1 MTGKLKKCPFCKGEA
16 EESIIHNITSG
27 ISVIAIVAKCKD
39 CGATML
45 CEALEG
51 CDIQDLENVYGELV
65 EKWNRR
71 AE

>member
-1 MTGKLKKCPFCKGEA
+1 MRNKLKPCPFCKGEA

-27 ISVIAIVAKCKD
+27 ISEIVIMAKCKD
-39 CGATML
+39 CGATIL

-51 CDIQDLENVYGELV
+51 CDFQDLEVAHDTLV
-65 EKWNRR
+65 DKWNRR